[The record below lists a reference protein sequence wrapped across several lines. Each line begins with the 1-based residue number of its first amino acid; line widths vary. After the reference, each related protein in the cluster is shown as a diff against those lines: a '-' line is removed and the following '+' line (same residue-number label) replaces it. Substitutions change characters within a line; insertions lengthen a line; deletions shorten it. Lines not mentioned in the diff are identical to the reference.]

1 MEDELKRII
10 ESYNKDIAILTDDI
24 NKLQADLV
32 LAKNADAITNTFIKE
47 YELSHRFNFDILQDC
62 KQYLIDQEIIDD
74 IDYKKL
80 QFIKEELEVNFPEK
94 VSGINDDFEKL
105 LHNLRNFLRDY
116 PKRYKLI
123 IKEKANIKYK
133 IQKYQGILDIINK
146 LLNGEIFSEDIY
158 DVIDN
163 MQGIEP
169 EEKEEIYHYI
179 TVKGFEIIAS
189 LISDEKKK
197 QSELTKKKIIMESRK
212 KNNNGHQIRS
222 TNPEIVAS
230 HINKPVEHSAIHL
243 SETELKLLGQAQKI
257 INENNIED
265 TSFIKTLIGLNCM
278 EMLEYI
284 DFFKAPEQKLAIIL
298 KEKVIPLLESGKL
311 ENGEIVLKSYISK
324 YNLIKE
330 LNTPEKKLENIGK
343 SYMLQT
349 ILMAQEIIK
358 KYENSQ
364 NNANLVGYYSCL
376 KTALDD
382 MYEAIKSDEICN
394 SYYLD
399 EIWESLRKA
408 ISDMSVALENEG
420 MTGYEDDKVLY
431 NGANNIIVF
440 MDGIDLSKQIDDNK
454 TLNSSHKKKVLNG
467 LENMINDANIL
478 TSSNHHVKDTTKKY
492 ECLRRYKAHD
502 YRIVYRVS
510 SAVGLSKI
518 YGRPMNVIYP
528 IMVFYGATDDK
539 KDDYKKSKQIYDSV
553 SHDIE
558 RNITIMNSNDYKKI
572 SQIVKEQAIKMK
584 EFIES
589 TGKNMNYELGG
600 MGGK

>member
-1 MEDELKRII
+1 VEDELKRII
-10 ESYNKDIAILTDDI
+10 ESYNEKIAILTDEI
-24 NKLQADLV
+24 NKLQTDL
-32 LAKNADAITNTFIKE
+32 LLMNNAYSITNAFIKE
-47 YELSHRFNFDILQDC
+47 YELSHRFNFGILQDC
-62 KQYLIDQEIIDD
+62 KQYLIDQKIIDD
-74 IDYKKL
+74 INYKKL

-94 VSGINDDFEKL
+94 VSGINDNFEKL
-105 LHNLRNFLRDY
+105 EHNLRIFLRDY
-116 PKRYKLI
+116 PKKYKLI
-123 IKEKANIKYK
+123 IKEKTNIEYK

-169 EEKEEIYHYI
+169 EDKEEIYHYI
-179 TVKGFEIIAS
+179 TIKGFEIIAS

-197 QSELTKKKIIMESRK
+197 QNELTKKKIIIESRK
-212 KNNNGHQIRS
+212 NNNRHQTRTI
-222 TNPEIVAS
+222 NPEILAVPV
-230 HINKPVEHSAIHL
+230 NKPLEHST
-243 SETELKLLGQAQKI
+243 SETELKLLNQAQKI
-257 INENNIED
+257 INENNVED

-284 DFFKAPEQKLAIIL
+284 DVFKAPEQKLAIIL
-298 KEKVIPLLESGKL
+298 KEKVIPLLERGKL
-311 ENGEIVLKSYISK
+311 ENSEMVLKSYISK

-349 ILMAQEIIK
+349 ITLAQEIIK
-358 KYENSQ
+358 NYENNQ
-364 NNANLVGYYSCL
+364 NNVNLAGYYSCL

-382 MYEAIKSDEICN
+382 MYEAIKSNEICN

-399 EIWESLRKA
+399 EIWESLKKA
-408 ISDMSVALENEG
+408 VSDMSAALENG
-420 MTGYEDDKVLY
+420 SMTGYEDDKVLY

-492 ECLRRYKAHD
+492 DCLRRYKAHD
-502 YRIVYRVS
+502 YRLVYRVS
-510 SAVGLSKI
+510 SAAGLSKI

-553 SHDIE
+553 SQDIE

-584 EFIES
+584 KFIES